1 MPILIKIASIDDVL
15 ALQAISKTTFL
26 EAFAKSNTEADMA
39 LYLHE
44 QLSVD
49 QLRTELENPNSAFY
63 FASINDQVIGY
74 LKINFSGAQTEIQSD
89 EALEIERI
97 YVLQQFQDQQ
107 IGTMLLQKAMQK
119 AQELQ
124 ATYVWLGVWEHNKKA
139 IGFYQK
145 HGFVAFDQHIFKLG
159 NDEQTDILMKIA
171 I

>member
-44 QLSVD
+44 QLSED

-74 LKINFSGAQTEIQSD
+74 LKYISLVHKQK
-89 EALEIERI
+89 
-97 YVLQQFQDQQ
+97 Y
-107 IGTMLLQKAMQK
+107 KAMRLLK
-119 AQELQ
+119 LNAYMCYSNFKISKL
-124 ATYVWLGVWEHNKKA
+124 APCFYKKRC
-139 IGFYQK
+139 K
-145 HGFVAFDQHIFKLG
+145 KLK
-159 NDEQTDILMKIA
+159 NYKLLMFG
-171 I
+171 